1 MKFFN
6 YSDYVIKIVRTTMKK
21 KIAGIIT
28 ESGVIDFFD
37 ILCGVA
43 QGDSPSGLIFILALE
58 PLLWKLTLDL
68 GVVHPVFENGSHI
81 NDSSYADD
89 VSIRLN
95 GEPENIVN
103 VKNILDDFGKLSG
116 LKINVEKTQVL
127 PINVTPDFAENIAET
142 GFSIVKNL
150 TILGLDISENF
161 HLEETNFNKLMVKI
175 RGMSLFWK
183 KFKLSIVGRINIAK
197 TYLLSQI
204 GFYAPVIA
212 FSEIQ
217 METLRNEIGFFVR
230 GSLKITINTVYN
242 AIHQGGLGMIEIE
255 SYINAIRVGFLRKS
269 INNDDF
275 WAKEIQSFR
284 ISEDFPFHFKSS
296 IATNTPCGELSV
308 CVRNFCNF
316 FWSTNG
322 NFLDMRIYDNDIA
335 LLESGKKLN
344 RNHFRINLTL
354 EKISLIK
361 KLRFVHLVDIFDSN
375 TFSENSI
382 TLYLGFRPNVLEF
395 FYLKSVHRN
404 VKRKFSLNK
413 DKVCTPILTFFRKIT
428 KGSVRLRRIFDNF
441 KQGIEPETGLR
452 KRSALAYYNNAEPE
466 RDCNFYK
473 IFRISSL
480 RNNLRSFIFN
490 FTSQTLYHNAMIA
503 HFVQDHDPT
512 CQRCE
517 FGYLRPAPRETIS
530 HIFWDCPKISDIIN
544 DLNLIISNG
553 VLSYEELKI
562 TIFLG
567 CSNPLTFNIE
577 TTNIICFIVM
587 YYIFSTRNTR
597 RIYSTSKLMQFIF
610 YHTSKINKPV
620 FVEYEHET

>member
-1 MKFFN
+1 M
-6 YSDYVIKIVRTTMKK
+6 TH
-21 KIAGIIT
+21 
-28 ESGVIDFFD
+28 
-37 ILCGVA
+37 
-43 QGDSPSGLIFILALE
+43 LIFTFALE

-68 GVVHPVFENGSHI
+68 CVVHPVFENGSHI
-81 NDSSYADD
+81 SDSSYADD
-89 VSIRLN
+89 VSILVN
-95 GEPENIVN
+95 GEPENILN

-127 PINVTPDFAENIAET
+127 PINVSPNFAGNIAGT

-175 RGMSLFWK
+175 GGMSLFWT

-204 GFYAPVIA
+204 GFFAPVIP
-212 FSEIQ
+212 FSETQ
-217 METLRNEIGFFVR
+217 LQTLRNEIGSFVR
-230 GSLKITINTVYN
+230 GSLKTTINMVYN

-255 SYINAIRVGFLRKS
+255 SYINAIRVGFFRKS
-269 INNDDF
+269 INNYDF

-284 ISEDFPFHFKSS
+284 TSEDFPFHFKSS

-308 CVRNFCNF
+308 CVQNFCNF
-316 FWSTNG
+316 FWLTNG

-335 LLESGKKLN
+335 RLESGEKLN

-354 EKISLIK
+354 EKISLIM

-395 FYLKSVHRN
+395 FYLRSVHRN
-404 VKRKFSLNK
+404 VKRKFLLNK
-413 DKVCTPILTFFRKIT
+413 DEVCTPILTFFRKIT
-428 KGSVRLRRIFDNF
+428 KGSVRLRRILDNF
-441 KQGIEPETGLR
+441 KPEIETEIGLR
-452 KRSALAYYNNAEPE
+452 KRCTLAYHNNVETV

-473 IFRISSL
+473 IFRISKL

-512 CQRCE
+512 CQRCDS
-517 FGYLRPAPRETIS
+517 GYLRPAPRETIS
-530 HIFWDCPKISDIIN
+530 HIFWDCPKISDILN

-567 CSNPLTFNIE
+567 CSNSLTFNIE

-597 RIYSTSKLMQFIF
+597 RIYNTSKLKQFIF
-610 YHTSKINKPV
+610 YHTSKLNKPV
-620 FVEYEHET
+620 FEEFEHET